1 MKPDTLPALPPS
13 LRRGTI
19 GRIPRHLLDD
29 AAQEAWAAHL
39 AGQDANAAVWKY
51 LKRTARHEARV
62 VCFSQLDP
70 KVLQRIYNSPSKVLA
85 QSP

>member
-1 MKPDTLPALPPS
+1 MKPDRLPALPPS

-19 GRIPRHLLDD
+19 DRIPRQLLDD

-39 AGQDANAAVWKY
+39 VGEDPNVAVWKY
-51 LKRTARHEARV
+51 LKRTARYEARV

-70 KVLQRIYNSPSKVLA
+70 RVLNGIYCRTA
-85 QSP
+85 Q